1 MIESDDVA
9 NAIAE
14 EVSKHGINKLIIG
27 ASSHG
32 LFTRYLFGTIYIL
45 SSVRFSFYKNRLEIS
60 L

>member
-14 EVSKHGINKLIIG
+14 EVAKHGINKLVIG

-32 LFTRYLFGTIYIL
+32 LFTRYFTWHGLHPFKYQIFIL
-45 SSVRFSFYKNRLEIS
+45 
-60 L
+60 